1 MIGASFMAHMASFE
15 STRSTHGQH
24 GLPYTVL
31 DFLQMMQCYSIPG
44 NRNDICLSAVSIVRQ
59 NHKDNGREGRQT

>member
-1 MIGASFMAHMASFE
+1 MAHMASFE

-31 DFLQMMQCYSIPG
+31 NLLQMMQDHSIP
-44 NRNDICLSAVSIVRQ
+44 RDWDDICLNAVNTIRQ
-59 NHKDNGREGRQT
+59 KHKGKGCVLRHTWR